1 MANKQLTLG
10 SCFDG
15 IGGWILAAQHA
26 GIEPIWSSE
35 IDRFPSAVTAK
46 HFPNVK
52 QLGDIKKLNGAKIE
66 PVDVLTMGSP
76 CKGLSSAGRR

>member
-10 SCFDG
+10 SCFNG
-15 IGGWILAAQHA
+15 IGGWILVAQHA

-35 IDRFPSAVTAK
+35 IDRFPSAITAK

-52 QLGDIKKLNGAKIE
+52 QLGDLTYSPPAKAGGFLG
-66 PVDVLTMGSP
+66 DVL
-76 CKGLSSAGRR
+76 

>member
-52 QLGDIKKLNGAKIE
+52 QLGDIKKLNGAKIDIL
-66 PVDVLTMGSP
+66 PTPLKQGVFLATFY
-76 CKGLSSAGRR
+76 KF